1 MNWPLV
7 IASGMSLV
15 GAAIHGIVGDLFLRK
30 VARRSVALDEVSE
43 AFKPAD
49 LPAEQASR
57 YQPVI
62 NLKTTKAL
70 GLAIPES
77 CCAAAR

>member
-30 VARRSVALDEVSE
+30 VAQRS
-43 AFKPAD
+43 
-49 LPAEQASR
+49 R
-57 YQPVI
+57 G
-62 NLKTTKAL
+62 T
-70 GLAIPES
+70 G
-77 CCAAAR
+77 

>member
-7 IASGMSLV
+7 IAGGMSLV

-49 LPAEQASR
+49 LPVEQASR
-57 YQPVI
+57 YQLVI
-62 NLKTTKAL
+62 NNGQGAGTRKP
-70 GLAIPES
+70 GVVP
-77 CCAAAR
+77 AARR

>member
-7 IASGMSLV
+7 IAGGMSLV

-49 LPAEQASR
+49 LPVEQASR
-57 YQPVI
+57 YQLVI
-62 NLKTTKAL
+62 NNGQGAGTRNP
-70 GLAIPES
+70 GVVP
-77 CCAAAR
+77 AARR